1 MYTDNTYFIV
11 CLCFALLFDQKERHI
26 NSFVYAQNCLFSA
39 PRKLFLKT
47 SFYTETMEI
56 LLMKIGQIEKLKG
69 NLN

>member
-1 MYTDNTYFIV
+1 VAMGVPFSRPSDIHTNKN
-11 CLCFALLFDQKERHI
+11 ALHY
-26 NSFVYAQNCLFSA
+26 SLFSA
-39 PRKLFLKT
+39 PHKLFLKT